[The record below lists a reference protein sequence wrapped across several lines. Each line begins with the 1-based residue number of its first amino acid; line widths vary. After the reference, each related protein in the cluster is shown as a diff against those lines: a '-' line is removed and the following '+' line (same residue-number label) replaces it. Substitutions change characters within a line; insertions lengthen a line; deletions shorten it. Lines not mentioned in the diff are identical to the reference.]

1 MAKYS
6 LVGVDGNAY
15 SVMGYTA
22 KALKREGLGNLVD
35 EMYEKATEGN
45 YNHLLCVCMDYVD
58 MANDKAYEN
67 GYEDLDDYDLEYDD

>member
-15 SVMGYTA
+15 SVMGYTSRVLR
-22 KALKREGLGNLVD
+22 KEGLGSLVD
-35 EMYEKATEGN
+35 EMNDKAMSGD

-58 MANDKAYEN
+58 KANEAAYEN
-67 GYEDLDDYDLEYDD
+67 GYEDYDEEEDW